1 MTNRT
6 VVHGAI
12 VEAASAVPIDIAIEF
27 KPGIPGL
34 TLLGIQDNAAVELRG
49 IVRCALRARGYTLP
63 RNSGSIDVKP
73 SPGYSRAFSGRIR
86 DAGSLAL
93 PIALGILSA
102 SGQLDP
108 TYIEDRLFFG
118 SLDFGGNVT
127 SCRGTIAV
135 ESLCQELSLQGI
147 VSAAT
152 PRGIRPYHS
161 SLHSLD
167 SISTD
172 ALSNPE
178 KLIGR
183 TMPAEPGQL
192 SPVYPP
198 AAVSAVAEA
207 LATHRP
213 ILIETDSPERAGEAL
228 RAFFCVGE
236 SDESTLM
243 RDLAR
248 IGAKGN
254 VAVVPDVGTASI
266 ACIVGGGRPIQPGV
280 ISTVSGGAIVLG
292 NIDQASTHVLQ
303 SVAAAI
309 RQDTVRIVRVDGTI
323 QFPSDA
329 ALVMTVREDRSKYAL
344 NAFER
349 GLFPKVEQPVVVDIC
364 QLEEG
369 LSQIQAHPGS
379 LVAYRENVEKRIEDS
394 SLYVDATSKGGIKV
408 NYSVDG
414 EPKTVELVKQVYE
427 ENDTLCIQAF
437 DVTEGSDSFGVLWSD
452 VTVNLDGPA
461 RGDRTVYMKRSDID
475 PLPGILMDSE
485 VFGTVID
492 GAGRGGYEAVE
503 VSSNAFLSMRD
514 LPEFREMVV
523 PAEYK
528 DIAIAAGVKFAVVP
542 AIEAKDIALMPDGLV
557 KVGGHDYTLYRG
569 QTFEESQK
577 VDVILN
583 QYDELSVA
591 PHRVDC
597 SPSTKKII
605 DSLRLTTKSA
615 ASSGGVV
622 TMERDVALPHVQSL
636 KHYPKSRNTCSTAL
650 IAMPQ
655 GGR

>member
-27 KPGIPGL
+27 KPGIPGM
-34 TLLGIQDNAAVELRG
+34 TILGIQDNAAVELRG
-49 IVRCALRARGYTLP
+49 IVRCALRAQGYTLP
-63 RNSGSIDVKP
+63 RNSGSIVVMP

-108 TYIEDRLFFG
+108 TVIEDRLFFG

-152 PRGIRPYHS
+152 PRGIRPYQS
-161 SLHSLD
+161 SLQSLD

-172 ALSNPE
+172 ALNNPE

-183 TMPAEPGQL
+183 TMPAEPEQL

-213 ILIETDSPERAGEAL
+213 ILIETDSPERASEAL
-228 RAFFCVGE
+228 RAFFRVGE
-236 SDESTLM
+236 SDEATLM

-266 ACIVGGGRPIQPGV
+266 AGIVGGGRPILPGV
-280 ISTVSGGAIVLG
+280 ISTASGGGIVLG

-309 RQDTVRIVRVDGTI
+309 RQDTVRIVRVDGTV

-344 NAFER
+344 NAFEK
-349 GLFPKVEQPVVVDIC
+349 GLFPKIEQPVAVDIC

-437 DVTEGSDSFGVLWSD
+437 DVTEGSDSFGALWSD

-461 RGDRTVYMKRSDID
+461 QGDRTVYMKRSDID

-542 AIEAKDIALMPDGLV
+542 SIEAKDIALMSDGLV
-557 KVGGHDYTLYRG
+557 RVGGHDYTLYRG
-569 QTFEESQK
+569 QTFQESQK
-577 VDVILN
+577 VDVVLD

-605 DSLRLTTKSA
+605 DSLRLTTKST

-622 TMERDVALPHVQSL
+622 TMERDVVLPHVQSL
-636 KHYPKSRNTCSTAL
+636 KH
-650 IAMPQ
+650 
-655 GGR
+655 

>member
-1 MTNRT
+1 MTNRA

-34 TLLGIQDNAAVELRG
+34 TILGIQDNAAVELRG
-49 IVRCALRARGYTLP
+49 IVRCALRAQGYTLP
-63 RNSGSIDVKP
+63 RNSGSIDVMP

-161 SLHSLD
+161 SLQSLD

-183 TMPAEPGQL
+183 TKPAEPGQL

-228 RAFFCVGE
+228 RAFFRVGE
-236 SDESTLM
+236 SDEATLM

-248 IGAKGN
+248 AGAKGN

-266 ACIVGGGRPIQPGV
+266 AGIVGGGRPILPGI

-292 NIDQASTHVLQ
+292 NIDQASSHVLQ
-303 SVAAAI
+303 CVAAAI
-309 RQDTVRIVRVDGTI
+309 RQDTVSIVRVDGTF

-344 NAFER
+344 KAFER
-349 GLFPKVEQPVVVDIC
+349 GLFPKVEQPVVVDID

-369 LSQIQAHPGS
+369 LSQILAHPGS

-414 EPKTVELVKQVYE
+414 EPKTVELVKQIYE

-437 DVTEGSDSFGVLWSD
+437 DVTEGSDSFGALWSD

-461 RGDRTVYMKRSDID
+461 QGDRTVYMKRSDID

-485 VFGTVID
+485 VFGSVID

-528 DIAIAAGVKFAVVP
+528 DIAVAAGVKFAVVP

-557 KVGGHDYTLYRG
+557 NVGGHDYTLYRG

-577 VDVILN
+577 VDAILD

-605 DSLRLTTKSA
+605 DSLRLTTKST

-622 TMERDVALPHVQSL
+622 TMERDVVLPHVQSL
-636 KHYPKSRNTCSTAL
+636 KH
-650 IAMPQ
+650 
-655 GGR
+655 

>member
-27 KPGIPGL
+27 KPGIPGM
-34 TLLGIQDNAAVELRG
+34 TILGIQDNAAVELRG
-49 IVRCALRARGYTLP
+49 IVRCALRAQGYTLP
-63 RNSGSIDVKP
+63 RNSGSIDVMP
-73 SPGYSRAFSGRIR
+73 SPGYNRAFSGRIR

-102 SGQLDP
+102 SGQLEP
-108 TYIEDRLFFG
+108 AYIEDKLFFG

-135 ESLCQELSLQGI
+135 EKLCRELSLQGI

-161 SLHSLD
+161 SLQSLD

-183 TMPAEPGQL
+183 TMPAEPEQL
-192 SPVYPP
+192 SPIYPP
-198 AAVSAVAEA
+198 AVVSAVADA
-207 LATHRP
+207 LATHTP

-228 RAFFCVGE
+228 RAFFRVGE
-236 SDESTLM
+236 SDEATLM

-248 IGAKGN
+248 AGTKGN

-266 ACIVGGGRPIQPGV
+266 AGIVGGGRPILPGV
-280 ISTVSGGAIVLG
+280 ISTASGGAIVLG
-292 NIDQASTHVLQ
+292 NIDQASSHILQ
-303 SVAAAI
+303 CVAAAT
-309 RQDTVRIVRVDGTI
+309 RRDTVSIVRVDGTF

-344 NAFER
+344 KAFEK
-349 GLFPKVEQPVVVDIC
+349 GLFPKVEQPVVVEID

-369 LSQIQAHPGS
+369 LSQIQACPGS

-437 DVTEGSDSFGVLWSD
+437 DVTEVSESFGALWSD

-461 RGDRTVYMKRSDID
+461 QGDRTVYMKRSDID

-492 GAGRGGYEAVE
+492 GAGRGGCEAVE

-528 DIAIAAGVKFAVVP
+528 DIAIAAGVMFAVVP

-577 VDVILN
+577 VDAILD

-591 PHRVDC
+591 PHRLDC

-605 DSLRLTTKSA
+605 DSLRLTTKST

-622 TMERDVALPHVQSL
+622 TMERDVTLPHVQSL
-636 KHYPKSRNTCSTAL
+636 KH
-650 IAMPQ
+650 
-655 GGR
+655 

>member
-27 KPGIPGL
+27 KPGIPGM
-34 TLLGIQDNAAVELRG
+34 TIMGIQDNAAVELRG
-49 IVRCALRARGYTLP
+49 IVRCALRAQGYTLP
-63 RNSGSIDVKP
+63 RNSGSIDVMP
-73 SPGYSRAFSGRIR
+73 SPGYNRAFSGRIR
-86 DAGSLAL
+86 DAVSLAL

-102 SGQLDP
+102 SGQLEP
-108 TYIEDRLFFG
+108 AYIEDKLFFG

-135 ESLCQELSLQGI
+135 ENLCQELSLQGI

-161 SLHSLD
+161 SLQSLD
-167 SISTD
+167 SISAD

-183 TMPAEPGQL
+183 TMPAEPEQL
-192 SPVYPP
+192 SPIYPP
-198 AAVSAVAEA
+198 AAVSAVADA
-207 LATHRP
+207 LATHTP

-228 RAFFCVGE
+228 RAFFRVGE
-236 SDESTLM
+236 SDEATLM

-248 IGAKGN
+248 AGAKGN
-254 VAVVPDVGTASI
+254 VAVVPDVGTASTAGI
-266 ACIVGGGRPIQPGV
+266 IGGGRPILPGI

-292 NIDQASTHVLQ
+292 NIDQASSHILQ
-303 SVAAAI
+303 CVAAAT
-309 RQDTVRIVRVDGTI
+309 RRDTVSIVRVDGTF
-323 QFPSDA
+323 QFPSNA
-329 ALVMTVREDRSKYAL
+329 AIVMTVREDRSKYAL
-344 NAFER
+344 KAFEK
-349 GLFPKVEQPVVVDIC
+349 GLFPRVEQPVVVEID

-369 LSQIQAHPGS
+369 LSQIQACPGS

-437 DVTEGSDSFGVLWSD
+437 DVTEGSDSFGALWSD

-461 RGDRTVYMKRSDID
+461 QGDRTVYMKRSDID

-485 VFGTVID
+485 VFGSVID

-503 VSSNAFLSMRD
+503 VSPNAFLSMRD
-514 LPEFREMVV
+514 LQEFREMVV

-528 DIAIAAGVKFAVVP
+528 DIAVAAGVKFAVVP

-557 KVGGHDYTLYRG
+557 NVGGHDYTLYRG

-577 VDVILN
+577 VDAILD
-583 QYDELSVA
+583 QYEELSVA

-605 DSLRLTTKSA
+605 DSLRLTTKSTV
-615 ASSGGVV
+615 SSGGVV
-622 TMERDVALPHVQSL
+622 TMERDVVLPHVQSL
-636 KHYPKSRNTCSTAL
+636 KH
-650 IAMPQ
+650 
-655 GGR
+655 

>member
-27 KPGIPGL
+27 KPGIPGM
-34 TLLGIQDNAAVELRG
+34 TILGIQDNAAVELRG
-49 IVRCALRARGYTLP
+49 IVRCALRAQGYTLP
-63 RNSGSIDVKP
+63 RNSGSIDVMP
-73 SPGYSRAFSGRIR
+73 SPGYNRAFSGRIR

-102 SGQLDP
+102 SGQLEP
-108 TYIEDRLFFG
+108 AYIEDKLFFG

-135 ESLCQELSLQGI
+135 ENLCQELSLQGI

-161 SLHSLD
+161 SLQSLD

-183 TMPAEPGQL
+183 TMPAEPEQL
-192 SPVYPP
+192 SPIYPP
-198 AAVSAVAEA
+198 AAVSAVADA
-207 LATHRP
+207 LATHTP

-228 RAFFCVGE
+228 RAFFRVGE
-236 SDESTLM
+236 SDEATLM

-266 ACIVGGGRPIQPGV
+266 AGIVGGGRPILPGV

-292 NIDQASTHVLQ
+292 NIDLASSHILQ
-303 SVAAAI
+303 CVAAAI
-309 RQDTVRIVRVDGTI
+309 RQDTVRIVRVDGTF

-329 ALVMTVREDRSKYAL
+329 ALVMTVREDRGKYAL
-344 NAFER
+344 KAFER
-349 GLFPKVEQPVVVDIC
+349 GLFPKVEQPVVVDID

-369 LSQIQAHPGS
+369 LSQILAHPGS

-414 EPKTVELVKQVYE
+414 EPKTVELVKQIYE

-437 DVTEGSDSFGVLWSD
+437 DVTEGSDSFGALWSD

-461 RGDRTVYMKRSDID
+461 QGDRTVYMKRSDID

-485 VFGTVID
+485 VFGSVID

-577 VDVILN
+577 VDVILD

-636 KHYPKSRNTCSTAL
+636 KH
-650 IAMPQ
+650 
-655 GGR
+655 

>member
-34 TLLGIQDNAAVELRG
+34 TILGIQDNAAVELRG
-49 IVRCALRARGYTLP
+49 IVRCALRAQGYTPP

-228 RAFFCVGE
+228 RAFFRVGE
-236 SDESTLM
+236 SDEATLM

-248 IGAKGN
+248 AGAKGN

-266 ACIVGGGRPIQPGV
+266 AGIVGGGRPILPGI

-292 NIDQASTHVLQ
+292 NIDQASSHVLQ
-303 SVAAAI
+303 CVAAAI
-309 RQDTVRIVRVDGTI
+309 RQDTVSIVRVDGTF
-323 QFPSDA
+323 QFPSDT

-344 NAFER
+344 KAFER
-349 GLFPKVEQPVVVDIC
+349 GLFPKVEQPVVVDID

-369 LSQIQAHPGS
+369 LSQILAHPGS

-437 DVTEGSDSFGVLWSD
+437 DVTVGSDSFGALWSD

-461 RGDRTVYMKRSDID
+461 QGDRTVYMKRSDID

-485 VFGTVID
+485 VFGSVID

-528 DIAIAAGVKFAVVP
+528 DIAVAAGVNFAVVP

-557 KVGGHDYTLYRG
+557 NVGGHDYTLYRG

-577 VDVILN
+577 VDAILD

-605 DSLRLTTKSA
+605 DSLRLTTKST

-622 TMERDVALPHVQSL
+622 TMERDVVLPHVQSL
-636 KHYPKSRNTCSTAL
+636 KH
-650 IAMPQ
+650 
-655 GGR
+655 

>member
-27 KPGIPGL
+27 KPGIPGM
-34 TLLGIQDNAAVELRG
+34 TILGIQDNAAVELRG
-49 IVRCALRARGYTLP
+49 IVRCALRAQGYTLP
-63 RNSGSIDVKP
+63 RNSGSIDVMP
-73 SPGYSRAFSGRIR
+73 SPGYNRAFSGRIR

-102 SGQLDP
+102 SGQLEP
-108 TYIEDRLFFG
+108 AYIEDKLFFG

-135 ESLCQELSLQGI
+135 ENLCQELSLQGI

-152 PRGIRPYHS
+152 PRGIRPYQS
-161 SLHSLD
+161 SLQSLD

-183 TMPAEPGQL
+183 TMPAEPEQL
-192 SPVYPP
+192 SPIYPP
-198 AAVSAVAEA
+198 AAVSAVVDA
-207 LATHRP
+207 LATHAP

-228 RAFFCVGE
+228 RAYFRVGE
-236 SDESTLM
+236 SDEATLM

-248 IGAKGN
+248 AGTKGN

-266 ACIVGGGRPIQPGV
+266 AGIVGGGRPILPGI
-280 ISTVSGGAIVLG
+280 ISTASGGAIVLG
-292 NIDQASTHVLQ
+292 NIDQASSHILQ
-303 SVAAAI
+303 CVAAAT
-309 RQDTVRIVRVDGTI
+309 RRDTVSIVRVDGTF

-344 NAFER
+344 KAFEK
-349 GLFPKVEQPVVVDIC
+349 GLFPKVEQPVVVEID

-369 LSQIQAHPGS
+369 LSQIQACPGS

-414 EPKTVELVKQVYE
+414 EPKTVELVKQIYE

-437 DVTEGSDSFGVLWSD
+437 DVTEGSDSFGALWSD

-461 RGDRTVYMKRSDID
+461 QGDRTVYMKRSDID

-503 VSSNAFLSMRD
+503 ISSNAFLSMRD

-542 AIEAKDIALMPDGLV
+542 AIEAKDIALMSDGLV
-557 KVGGHDYTLYRG
+557 RVGGHDYTLYRG
-569 QTFEESQK
+569 QTFQESQK
-577 VDVILN
+577 VDAILD
-583 QYDELSVA
+583 QYDELNVA

-605 DSLRLTTKSA
+605 DSLRLTTKST

-622 TMERDVALPHVQSL
+622 TMERDVVLPHVQSL
-636 KHYPKSRNTCSTAL
+636 KH
-650 IAMPQ
+650 
-655 GGR
+655 

>member
-34 TLLGIQDNAAVELRG
+34 TILGIQDTAAVELRG
-49 IVRCALRARGYTLP
+49 IVRCALRAQGYTLP

-228 RAFFCVGE
+228 RAFFRVGE
-236 SDESTLM
+236 SDEATLM

-248 IGAKGN
+248 AGAKGN
-254 VAVVPDVGTASI
+254 VAVVPDVGTASTAGI
-266 ACIVGGGRPIQPGV
+266 IGGGRPILPGI

-292 NIDQASTHVLQ
+292 NIDQASSHILQ
-303 SVAAAI
+303 CVAAAT
-309 RQDTVRIVRVDGTI
+309 RRDTVSIVRVDGTF

-344 NAFER
+344 KAFER
-349 GLFPKVEQPVVVDIC
+349 GLFPKVEQPLVVDIDR
-364 QLEEG
+364 LEEG
-369 LSQIQAHPGS
+369 LSQILAQPGS

-437 DVTEGSDSFGVLWSD
+437 DVTEGSDSFGALWSD
-452 VTVNLDGPA
+452 VTVNLDGPEQ
-461 RGDRTVYMKRSDID
+461 GDRTVYMKRSDID

-569 QTFEESQK
+569 QTFQESQK
-577 VDVILN
+577 VDAILD

-605 DSLRLTTKSA
+605 DSLRLTTKSTT
-615 ASSGGVV
+615 SSGGVV
-622 TMERDVALPHVQSL
+622 TMERDVVLPHVQSL
-636 KHYPKSRNTCSTAL
+636 KH
-650 IAMPQ
+650 
-655 GGR
+655 

>member
-1 MTNRT
+1 
-6 VVHGAI
+6 
-12 VEAASAVPIDIAIEF
+12 
-27 KPGIPGL
+27 
-34 TLLGIQDNAAVELRG
+34 
-49 IVRCALRARGYTLP
+49 
-63 RNSGSIDVKP
+63 
-73 SPGYSRAFSGRIR
+73 
-86 DAGSLAL
+86 
-93 PIALGILSA
+93 
-102 SGQLDP
+102 
-108 TYIEDRLFFG
+108 
-118 SLDFGGNVT
+118 
-127 SCRGTIAV
+127 
-135 ESLCQELSLQGI
+135 
-147 VSAAT
+147 
-152 PRGIRPYHS
+152 
-161 SLHSLD
+161 
-167 SISTD
+167 
-172 ALSNPE
+172 
-178 KLIGR
+178 
-183 TMPAEPGQL
+183 
-192 SPVYPP
+192 
-198 AAVSAVAEA
+198 
-207 LATHRP
+207 
-213 ILIETDSPERAGEAL
+213 
-228 RAFFCVGE
+228 
-236 SDESTLM
+236 M

-266 ACIVGGGRPIQPGV
+266 AGIVGGGRPILPGV
-280 ISTVSGGAIVLG
+280 ISTASGGAIVLG

-309 RQDTVRIVRVDGTI
+309 RQDTVRIVRVDGTV

-329 ALVMTVREDRSKYAL
+329 ALVMTVRGDRSKYAL
-344 NAFER
+344 NAFEK
-349 GLFPKVEQPVVVDIC
+349 GLFPKIEQPVVVDIC

-394 SLYVDATSKGGIKV
+394 SLYVDTTSKGGIKV

-437 DVTEGSDSFGVLWSD
+437 DVTEGSDSFGALWSD
-452 VTVNLDGPA
+452 VTANLDGPEQ
-461 RGDRTVYMKRSDID
+461 GDRTVYMKRSDID

-569 QTFEESQK
+569 QTFQESQK
-577 VDVILN
+577 VDVILD

-591 PHRVDC
+591 PHRFDC

-605 DSLRLTTKSA
+605 DSLRLTTKST

-622 TMERDVALPHVQSL
+622 TMERDVVLPHVQSL
-636 KHYPKSRNTCSTAL
+636 KH
-650 IAMPQ
+650 
-655 GGR
+655 

>member
-27 KPGIPGL
+27 KPGIPGM
-34 TLLGIQDNAAVELRG
+34 TILGIQDNAAVELRG
-49 IVRCALRARGYTLP
+49 IVRCALRAQGYTLP
-63 RNSGSIDVKP
+63 RNSGSIDVMP
-73 SPGYSRAFSGRIR
+73 SPGYNRAFSGRIR

-102 SGQLDP
+102 SGQLEP
-108 TYIEDRLFFG
+108 AYIEDKLFFG

-135 ESLCQELSLQGI
+135 EKLCRELSLQGI

-161 SLHSLD
+161 SLQSLD

-183 TMPAEPGQL
+183 TMPAEPEQL
-192 SPVYPP
+192 SPIYPP
-198 AAVSAVAEA
+198 AVVSAVADA
-207 LATHRP
+207 LATHTP

-228 RAFFCVGE
+228 RAFFRVGE
-236 SDESTLM
+236 SDEATLM
-243 RDLAR
+243 RDLACA
-248 IGAKGN
+248 GTKGN
-254 VAVVPDVGTASI
+254 VAVVPDVGTASTAGI
-266 ACIVGGGRPIQPGV
+266 IGGGRPILPGI
-280 ISTVSGGAIVLG
+280 ISTASGGAIVLG
-292 NIDQASTHVLQ
+292 NIDQASSHILQ
-303 SVAAAI
+303 CVAAAT
-309 RQDTVRIVRVDGTI
+309 RRDTVSIVRADGTF

-344 NAFER
+344 KAFEK
-349 GLFPKVEQPVVVDIC
+349 GLFPKVEQPVVVEID

-369 LSQIQAHPGS
+369 LSQIQACPGS

-414 EPKTVELVKQVYE
+414 EPKTVELVKQIYE

-437 DVTEGSDSFGVLWSD
+437 DVTEGSDSFGALWSD

-461 RGDRTVYMKRSDID
+461 QGDRTVYMKRSDID

-492 GAGRGGYEAVE
+492 GAERGGCEAVE

-528 DIAIAAGVKFAVVP
+528 DIAIAAGVMFAVVP
-542 AIEAKDIALMPDGLV
+542 AIEAKDIDLMPDGLV

-577 VDVILN
+577 VDAILD

-605 DSLRLTTKSA
+605 DSLRLTTKST
-615 ASSGGVV
+615 ASPGGVV
-622 TMERDVALPHVQSL
+622 SMERDVTLPHVQSL
-636 KHYPKSRNTCSTAL
+636 KH
-650 IAMPQ
+650 
-655 GGR
+655 

>member
-27 KPGIPGL
+27 KPGIPGM
-34 TLLGIQDNAAVELRG
+34 TILGIQDNAAVELRG
-49 IVRCALRARGYTLP
+49 IVRCALRAQGYTLP
-63 RNSGSIDVKP
+63 RNSGSIVVMP

-108 TYIEDRLFFG
+108 TVIEDRLFFG

-152 PRGIRPYHS
+152 PRGIRPYQS
-161 SLHSLD
+161 SLQSLD

-172 ALSNPE
+172 ALNNPE

-183 TMPAEPGQL
+183 TMPAEPEQL

-213 ILIETDSPERAGEAL
+213 ILIETDSPERASEAL
-228 RAFFCVGE
+228 RAFFRVGE
-236 SDESTLM
+236 SDEATLM

-266 ACIVGGGRPIQPGV
+266 AGIVGGGRPILPGV
-280 ISTVSGGAIVLG
+280 ISTASGGAIVLG

-309 RQDTVRIVRVDGTI
+309 RQDTVRIVRVDGTV

-344 NAFER
+344 NAFEK
-349 GLFPKVEQPVVVDIC
+349 GLFPKIEQPVAVDIC

-437 DVTEGSDSFGVLWSD
+437 DVTEGSDSFGALWSD

-461 RGDRTVYMKRSDID
+461 QGDRTVYMKRSDID

-542 AIEAKDIALMPDGLV
+542 SIEAKDIALMSDGLV
-557 KVGGHDYTLYRG
+557 RVGGHDYTLYRG
-569 QTFEESQK
+569 QTFQESQK
-577 VDVILN
+577 VDVVLD

-605 DSLRLTTKSA
+605 DSLRLTTKST

-622 TMERDVALPHVQSL
+622 TMERDVVLPHVQSL
-636 KHYPKSRNTCSTAL
+636 KH
-650 IAMPQ
+650 
-655 GGR
+655 

>member
-27 KPGIPGL
+27 KPGIPGM
-34 TLLGIQDNAAVELRG
+34 TILGIQDNAAVELRG
-49 IVRCALRARGYTLP
+49 IVRCALRAQGYTLP
-63 RNSGSIDVKP
+63 RNSGSIDVMP
-73 SPGYSRAFSGRIR
+73 SPGYNRAFSGRIR

-135 ESLCQELSLQGI
+135 ENLCRELSLQGI

-161 SLHSLD
+161 SLQSLD

-172 ALSNPE
+172 ALSNPV

-183 TMPAEPGQL
+183 TMPAEPEQL
-192 SPVYPP
+192 SPIYPP
-198 AAVSAVAEA
+198 AVVSAVADA
-207 LATHRP
+207 LATHTP

-228 RAFFCVGE
+228 RAFFRVGE
-236 SDESTLM
+236 SDEATLM

-248 IGAKGN
+248 AGTKGN

-266 ACIVGGGRPIQPGV
+266 AGIVGGGRPILPGI
-280 ISTVSGGAIVLG
+280 ISTASGGAIVLG
-292 NIDQASTHVLQ
+292 NIDQASSHILQ
-303 SVAAAI
+303 CVAAAT
-309 RQDTVRIVRVDGTI
+309 RRDTVSIVRVDGTF

-344 NAFER
+344 KAFEK
-349 GLFPKVEQPVVVDIC
+349 GLFPKIEQPVVVEID
-364 QLEEG
+364 QLKEG
-369 LSQIQAHPGS
+369 LSQIQACPGS

-414 EPKTVELVKQVYE
+414 EPKTVELVKQIYE

-437 DVTEGSDSFGVLWSD
+437 DVTEGSDSFGALWSD

-461 RGDRTVYMKRSDID
+461 QGDRTVYMKRSDID

-492 GAGRGGYEAVE
+492 GAGRGGCEAVE

-542 AIEAKDIALMPDGLV
+542 SIEAKDIALMPDGLV

-569 QTFEESQK
+569 QTFQESQK
-577 VDVILN
+577 VDVVLD

-605 DSLRLTTKSA
+605 DSLRLTTKST
-615 ASSGGVV
+615 ASPGGVV

-636 KHYPKSRNTCSTAL
+636 KH
-650 IAMPQ
+650 
-655 GGR
+655 

>member
-27 KPGIPGL
+27 KPGIPGM
-34 TLLGIQDNAAVELRG
+34 TILGIQDNAAVELRG
-49 IVRCALRARGYTLP
+49 IVRCALRAQGYTLP
-63 RNSGSIDVKP
+63 RNSGSIDVMP
-73 SPGYSRAFSGRIR
+73 SPGYNRAFSGRIR

-102 SGQLDP
+102 SGQLEP
-108 TYIEDRLFFG
+108 AYIEDKLFFG

-135 ESLCQELSLQGI
+135 EKLCRELSLQGI
-147 VSAAT
+147 ISAAT

-161 SLHSLD
+161 SLQSLD
-167 SISTD
+167 SISTN

-183 TMPAEPGQL
+183 TMPAEPEQL
-192 SPVYPP
+192 SPIYPP
-198 AAVSAVAEA
+198 AVVSAVADA
-207 LATHRP
+207 LATHTP

-228 RAFFCVGE
+228 RAFFRVGE
-236 SDESTLM
+236 SDEATLM
-243 RDLAR
+243 RDLACA
-248 IGAKGN
+248 GTKGN
-254 VAVVPDVGTASI
+254 VAVVPDVGTASTAGI
-266 ACIVGGGRPIQPGV
+266 IGGGRPILPGI
-280 ISTVSGGAIVLG
+280 ISTASGGAIVLG
-292 NIDQASTHVLQ
+292 NIDQASSHILQ
-303 SVAAAI
+303 CVAAAT
-309 RQDTVRIVRVDGTI
+309 RRDTVSIVRADGTF

-344 NAFER
+344 KAFEK
-349 GLFPKVEQPVVVDIC
+349 GLFPKVEQPVVVEID

-369 LSQIQAHPGS
+369 LSQIQACPGS

-414 EPKTVELVKQVYE
+414 EPKTVELVKQIYE

-437 DVTEGSDSFGVLWSD
+437 DVTEGSDSFGALWSD

-461 RGDRTVYMKRSDID
+461 QGDRTVYMKRSDID

-492 GAGRGGYEAVE
+492 GAERGGCEAVE

-528 DIAIAAGVKFAVVP
+528 DIAIAAGVMFAVVP
-542 AIEAKDIALMPDGLV
+542 AIEAKDIDLMPDGLV

-577 VDVILN
+577 VDAILD

-605 DSLRLTTKSA
+605 DSLRLTTKST
-615 ASSGGVV
+615 ASPGGVV
-622 TMERDVALPHVQSL
+622 SMERDVTLPHVQSL
-636 KHYPKSRNTCSTAL
+636 KH
-650 IAMPQ
+650 
-655 GGR
+655 

>member
-12 VEAASAVPIDIAIEF
+12 VEAVSAVPIDIAIEF
-27 KPGIPGL
+27 KPGIPGM
-34 TLLGIQDNAAVELRG
+34 TILGIQDNAAVELRG
-49 IVRCALRARGYTLP
+49 IVRCALRAQGYTLP
-63 RNSGSIDVKP
+63 RNSGSIDVMP
-73 SPGYSRAFSGRIR
+73 SPGYNRAFSGRIR

-102 SGQLDP
+102 SGQLEP
-108 TYIEDRLFFG
+108 AYIEDRLFFG

-152 PRGIRPYHS
+152 PRGIRPYQS
-161 SLHSLD
+161 SLQSLD

-183 TMPAEPGQL
+183 TMPAEPEQL
-192 SPVYPP
+192 SPIYPP
-198 AAVSAVAEA
+198 AAVSAVADA
-207 LATHRP
+207 LATHTP

-228 RAFFCVGE
+228 RAYFRVGE
-236 SDESTLM
+236 SDEATLM

-248 IGAKGN
+248 AGTKGN

-266 ACIVGGGRPIQPGV
+266 AGIVGGGRPILPGI
-280 ISTVSGGAIVLG
+280 ISTASGGAIVLG
-292 NIDQASTHVLQ
+292 NIDQASSHILQ
-303 SVAAAI
+303 CVAAAT
-309 RQDTVRIVRVDGTI
+309 RRDTVSIVRVDGTF

-344 NAFER
+344 KAFEK
-349 GLFPKVEQPVVVDIC
+349 GLFPKVEQPVVVEID

-369 LSQIQAHPGS
+369 LSQIQACPGS

-414 EPKTVELVKQVYE
+414 EPKTVELVKQIYE

-437 DVTEGSDSFGVLWSD
+437 DVTEGSDSFGALWSD

-461 RGDRTVYMKRSDID
+461 QGDRTVYMKRSDID

-503 VSSNAFLSMRD
+503 ISSNVFLSMRD

-542 AIEAKDIALMPDGLV
+542 AIEAKDIALMSDGLV

-569 QTFEESQK
+569 QTFQESQK
-577 VDVILN
+577 VDAILD
-583 QYDELSVA
+583 QYDELNVA

-605 DSLRLTTKSA
+605 DSLRLTTKST
-615 ASSGGVV
+615 ASCGGVV
-622 TMERDVALPHVQSL
+622 TMERDVVLPHVQSL
-636 KHYPKSRNTCSTAL
+636 KH
-650 IAMPQ
+650 
-655 GGR
+655 

>member
-34 TLLGIQDNAAVELRG
+34 TILGIQDTAAVELRG
-49 IVRCALRARGYTLP
+49 IVRCALRAQGYTLP

-228 RAFFCVGE
+228 RAFFRVGE
-236 SDESTLM
+236 SDEATLM

-248 IGAKGN
+248 AGVKGN
-254 VAVVPDVGTASI
+254 VAVVPDVGTASTAGI
-266 ACIVGGGRPIQPGV
+266 IGGGRPILPGI

-292 NIDQASTHVLQ
+292 NIDQASSHILQ
-303 SVAAAI
+303 CVAAAT
-309 RQDTVRIVRVDGTI
+309 RRDTVSIVRVDGTF

-344 NAFER
+344 KAFER
-349 GLFPKVEQPVVVDIC
+349 GLFPKVEQPVVVDIDR
-364 QLEEG
+364 LEEG
-369 LSQIQAHPGS
+369 LSQILAHPGS

-408 NYSVDG
+408 NYLVDG
-414 EPKTVELVKQVYE
+414 EPKTVELVKQIYE

-437 DVTEGSDSFGVLWSD
+437 DVTEGSDSFGALWSD

-461 RGDRTVYMKRSDID
+461 QGDRTVYMKRSDID

-485 VFGTVID
+485 VFGSVID

-528 DIAIAAGVKFAVVP
+528 DIAVAAGVKFAVVP

-557 KVGGHDYTLYRG
+557 NVGGHDYTLYRG

-577 VDVILN
+577 VDAILD

-605 DSLRLTTKSA
+605 DSLRLTTKST

-622 TMERDVALPHVQSL
+622 TMERDVVLPHVQSL
-636 KHYPKSRNTCSTAL
+636 KH
-650 IAMPQ
+650 
-655 GGR
+655 